1 MASYPPEYSVLPFQ
15 SVTSISASPPNK
27 YWGRG
32 GERGREGGA
41 RGERKGGERERGG
54 EGERGRERERRLIN
68 ACNTNNDSLLTL
80 FHQTL

>member
-32 GERGREGGA
+32 RGERGR
-41 RGERKGGERERGG
+41 GERGRGGERERGG
-54 EGERGRERERRLIN
+54 EGVGREREGGRVGEKVK
-68 ACNTNNDSLLTL
+68 
-80 FHQTL
+80 